1 MSDAVIDA
9 LSGAVGSIIAL
20 VLTYPL
26 KVGAGN
32 VQPRQGFSKRA
43 DDEVLSRLQ
52 TIYTLQALSSS
63 NSADTNGAALSIVQ
77 LISKYRLTGLYTG

>member
-26 KVGAGN
+26 KVGN
-32 VQPRQGFSKRA
+32 VRPKGCKRC
-43 DDEVLSRLQ
+43 
-52 TIYTLQALSSS
+52 
-63 NSADTNGAALSIVQ
+63 
-77 LISKYRLTGLYTG
+77 